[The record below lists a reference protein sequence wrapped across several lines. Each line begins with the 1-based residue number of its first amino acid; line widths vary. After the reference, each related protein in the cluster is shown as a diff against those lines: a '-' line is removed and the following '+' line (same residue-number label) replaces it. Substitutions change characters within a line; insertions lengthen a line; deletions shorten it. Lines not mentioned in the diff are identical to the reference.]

1 MRGMTKT
8 TEAKWR
14 RLIAAQR
21 KSGLTVREFAA
32 AQGIPAATL
41 YWWRSK
47 LRRNGS
53 MLVPVEVVEHEP
65 GVARD
70 GAKPG
75 SFELELDGAVTL
87 RVPPGFDEAELRRLL
102 RAVRC

>member
-14 RLIAAQR
+14 RLIAAQEE
-21 KSGLTVREFAA
+21 SGLTVREFAA
-32 AQGIPAATL
+32 ARGITATTL

-47 LRRNGS
+47 LRRDGAE
-53 MLVPVEVVEHEP
+53 LVPVEVVDHDE
-65 GVARD
+65 ARD
-70 GAKPG
+70 DDGTLAPW
-75 SFELELDGAVTL
+75 FELQVDSAMTL
-87 RVPPGFDEAELRRLL
+87 RVPPGFDEVELRRLL

>member
-1 MRGMTKT
+1 MTNK

-14 RLIAAQR
+14 RLISAQG

-32 AQGIPAATL
+32 AQGITAATL

-47 LRRNGS
+47 LRRDGTR
-53 MLVPVEVVEHEP
+53 LVPVEVIEHEP
-65 GVARD
+65 GIAGS
-70 GAKPG
+70 GATRG
-75 SFELELDGAVTL
+75 SFELEIDGAVTL

>member
-14 RLIAAQR
+14 RLITAQE

-32 AQGIPAATL
+32 ARGITATTL

-47 LRRNGS
+47 LRRDGAE
-53 MLVPVEVVEHEP
+53 LVPVEVVEHDE
-65 GVARD
+65 VRD
-70 GAKPG
+70 DHGTPAPC
-75 SFELELDGAVTL
+75 FELQVDNSISL
-87 RVPPGFDEAELRRLL
+87 RVPLGFDEAELRRLL
-102 RAVRC
+102 RAIRC

>member
-14 RLIAAQR
+14 RLIAAQKR
-21 KSGLTVREFAA
+21 SGLTVREFAA
-32 AQGIPAATL
+32 ARGITAATL

-47 LRRNGS
+47 LRRDGAE
-53 MLVPVEVVEHEP
+53 LVPVEVVDHDEAHDD
-65 GVARD
+65 D
-70 GAKPG
+70 GTPAPC
-75 SFELELDGAVTL
+75 FELQFDGSMIL

-102 RAVRC
+102 GAVRC